1 MAGIA
6 ALITGLRAEGLGII
20 LVEHQMRVAMSIVER
35 VVVLDHGVLIAEGT
49 PEAIRRDRRVIEAYL
64 GETPE
69 EDAHAAGH

>member
-1 MAGIA
+1 
-6 ALITGLRAEGLGII
+6 
-20 LVEHQMRVAMSIVER
+20 MSIVER

-69 EDAHAAGH
+69 EDVHAAGH